1 MSQQKTFATTKPP
14 AVGPVGI
21 HHGHRLGQGV
31 LALVVVSDHQLHAQL
46 PAQPGFLHGG
56 DAAVHGDDEFYSFLM
71 QLAQGDGVEAVA
83 LFQTAGDVADAVR
96 AVAAQE
102 IRQKTGGGDAV
113 HVIVAKNG
121 DFFLILDGQR
131 HPSGGE
137 GHVRHEKGSRRAERH
152 GS

>member
-1 MSQQKTFATTKPP
+1 
-14 AVGPVGI
+14 
-21 HHGHRLGQGV
+21 
-31 LALVVVSDHQLHAQL
+31 
-46 PAQPGFLHGG
+46 
-56 DAAVHGDDEFYSFLM
+56 M

-137 GHVRHEKGSRRAERH
+137 GHVRHEKGVEKRGIAVQIFFGLITVFDSPAGQHH
-152 GS
+152 GG